1 LADAAF
7 GCPPYQQRQVH
18 GDMSLVVWRR
28 SQAAWVNSV
37 MCEVGQ
43 RQHHHQAGNEEEGQ
57 AEDLDLAH
65 LDRRHLD
72 TRVER
77 PVIGLDLGAGRRVPD
92 GGWLLARV
100 GLIGRVEFVFGV
112 AVDASE

>member
-1 LADAAF
+1 
-7 GCPPYQQRQVH
+7 VI
-18 GDMSLVVWRR
+18 
-28 SQAAWVNSV
+28 SV

-57 AEDLDLAH
+57 AEDLDLVAH

-77 PVIGLDLGAGRRVPD
+77 PVIGLDLGAGRRVPR
-92 GGWLLARV
+92 GGYCRRV
-100 GLIGRVEFVFGV
+100 GLIERFEFVFGV